1 MNVSDSEIV
10 ASVLQSNRYVVV
22 DDVDAADAVLVNT
35 CAIRDGAEAKI
46 WHRLR
51 QLKREWKDAKS
62 RAIRSALRRGEKPP
76 AGGAFYVT
84 LVPVRPRRRG
94 ERRSLRTFPVVSLR
108 PPLAFNPRP
117 RRLSTPTDAFQL
129 HPDIIARIERPSSSD
144 ASAAQ
149 KRIAKRVGDRD
160 ASLTWSSLIP
170 WLKSIVPALPIILKG
185 VMTRED
191 AALAVA
197 HGVDGVWVSNHGGR
211 QLDGAPSTLRA
222 LAEVVAGVN
231 DVRNG
236 NATSVTQTVTE
247 NVVPVVFDGGVRRG
261 SDVLK
266 ALALGADVVAIGR
279 PVAWGLACGGE
290 AGVRKAIDV
299 LTEELES
306 SMRLAG
312 VTSARD
318 AREKGIAR
326 AAWTSPRAPTSKL

>member
-1 MNVSDSEIV
+1 MYGTTLRRDRAATAALARRAALAGATAIVVTVDAPTLGRRERDVRNGFKMRDGLKLANVDHGGGNDSDSDSSE
-10 ASVLQSNRYVVV
+10 S
-22 DDVDAADAVLVNT
+22 
-35 CAIRDGAEAKI
+35 
-46 WHRLR
+46 
-51 QLKREWKDAKS
+51 
-62 RAIRSALRRGEKPP
+62 
-76 AGGAFYVT
+76 GAFYLT
-84 LVPVRPRRRG
+84 LVPIRPRWRG
-94 ERRSLRTFPVVSLR
+94 ERRFLRTFAGVSLR
-108 PPLAFNPRP
+108 PGSLAFNPRP

-129 HPDIIARIERPSSSD
+129 HPDVRLKGERPSSSD

-326 AAWTSPRAPTSKL
+326 AAWTSPSPRAPTSKL

>member
-1 MNVSDSEIV
+1 MQAMAHPDGERAASRACASRGVPYCAAQQATTSVERIARGGGGARMWFQLYVRRDRAATAALARRAARAGATAIVVTVDAPTLGRRERDVRNGFTMRDGLTLANVDHRGGGGDGDDDDDSE
-10 ASVLQSNRYVVV
+10 A
-22 DDVDAADAVLVNT
+22 VDA
-35 CAIRDGAEAKI
+35 
-46 WHRLR
+46 
-51 QLKREWKDAKS
+51 S
-62 RAIRSALRRGEKPP
+62 
-76 AGGAFYVT
+76 
-84 LVPVRPRRRG
+84 
-94 ERRSLRTFPVVSLR
+94 
-108 PPLAFNPRP
+108 
-117 RRLSTPTDAFQL
+117 
-129 HPDIIARIERPSSSD
+129 

-149 KRIAKRVGDRD
+149 KRISKRVGDRD
-160 ASLTWSSLIP
+160 AGLTWSSLIP
-170 WLKSIVPALPIILKG
+170 WLKSIVPTLPIILKG

-191 AALAVA
+191 AAAAVA

-231 DVRNG
+231 DDARGGGTARGSGRTVV
-236 NATSVTQTVTE
+236 NA
-247 NVVPVVFDGGVRRG
+247 VPVVFDGGVRRG

-326 AAWTSPRAPTSKL
+326 AAWTSPRAAATSKL

>member
-1 MNVSDSEIV
+1 MK
-10 ASVLQSNRYVVV
+10 
-22 DDVDAADAVLVNT
+22 
-35 CAIRDGAEAKI
+35 G
-46 WHRLR
+46 
-51 QLKREWKDAKS
+51 
-62 RAIRSALRRGEKPP
+62 
-76 AGGAFYVT
+76 
-84 LVPVRPRRRG
+84 
-94 ERRSLRTFPVVSLR
+94 
-108 PPLAFNPRP
+108 
-117 RRLSTPTDAFQL
+117 
-129 HPDIIARIERPSSSD
+129 ERPSSSD

-231 DVRNG
+231 DGRNG
-236 NATSVTQTVTE
+236 NATSVTQTATE

-326 AAWTSPRAPTSKL
+326 AAWTSPSPRAPTSKL